1 MGAVPWYLA
10 SILSNRRN
18 FDLTSI
24 GNSGGFSVLSLTP
37 SSTVSLF
44 FSPASVCS
52 APSLCAL
59 SAAVDP
65 ASNLGV
71 PARLNPDAGVPVE
84 SSSPIE
90 NSNSFGSGP
99 RVCGRVLLLRCR
111 GLVRVD
117 GRRAGRAAV
126 LAASRWRA
134 CSSAMRASMAPRM
147 RWRKSQ
153 MDCRGVGWDG
163 WYLEHGGLIVVAPIA
178 QRGGIVLTER
188 NGLDGRV
195 VVRQNH

>member
-1 MGAVPWYLA
+1 MGLVPWYLA

-18 FDLTSI
+18 FDLTSS
-24 GNSGGFSVLSLTP
+24 GNSGGFSVLSLP

-44 FSPASVCS
+44 FSLASVCS
-52 APSLCAL
+52 DPSFCAL
-59 SAAVDP
+59 SAAVVVAP

-71 PARLNPDAGVPVE
+71 PARLKPDAGVPVE

-99 RVCGRVLLLRCR
+99 RVCGRLLLLRCR

-117 GRRAGRAAV
+117 GRRAGRVVV

-134 CSSAMRASMAPRM
+134 CSSAIVRSMALLNR
-147 RWRKSQ
+147 
-153 MDCRGVGWDG
+153 
-163 WYLEHGGLIVVAPIA
+163 
-178 QRGGIVLTER
+178 
-188 NGLDGRV
+188 
-195 VVRQNH
+195 

>member
-24 GNSGGFSVLSLTP
+24 GNSGGFSVLSLPP

-59 SAAVDP
+59 SAGVDP

-99 RVCGRVLLLRCR
+99 RVCGRLLLLRCR

-117 GRRAGRAAV
+117 GRRAGRVAV

-153 MDCRGVGWDG
+153 MVDKRSETGWDG
-163 WYLEHGGLIVVAPIA
+163 MEVPGTWWFDCCCSDPAT
-178 QRGGIVLTER
+178 GGIVMAER
-188 NGLDGRV
+188 NELDGSV
-195 VVRQNH
+195 GVR

>member
-1 MGAVPWYLA
+1 MGIVPWYLA

-44 FSPASVCS
+44 FSPAAVCS
-52 APSLCAL
+52 DPSFCAL
-59 SAAVDP
+59 SAAVVDP
-65 ASNLGV
+65 VSNLGV

-90 NSNSFGSGP
+90 NSNSFGSGL
-99 RVCGRVLLLRCR
+99 RVCGRLLLLRCR

-117 GRRAGRAAV
+117 GRRAGREVV

-147 RWRKSQ
+147 RW
-153 MDCRGVGWDG
+153 
-163 WYLEHGGLIVVAPIA
+163 
-178 QRGGIVLTER
+178 
-188 NGLDGRV
+188 
-195 VVRQNH
+195 